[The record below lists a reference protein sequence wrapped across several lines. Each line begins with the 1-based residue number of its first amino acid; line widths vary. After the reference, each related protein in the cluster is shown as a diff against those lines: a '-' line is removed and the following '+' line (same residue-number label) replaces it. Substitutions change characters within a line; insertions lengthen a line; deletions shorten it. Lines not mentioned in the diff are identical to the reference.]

1 MGSTFIDFRG
11 KGFEANDSEIEI
23 WLALLVHEIDQLA
36 EMPEWL
42 REVREEWNMQ
52 SKAGFGYGVMP
63 ELDRFATDNI
73 RRDLLVTLG
82 RRALA
87 RLSDLGDVLPRD
99 VLNAFETGGPGARFT
114 EDARAEPFHRTG
126 EYFLKLLQGTLSP
139 IEKDARFAPAVS
151 A

>member
-1 MGSTFIDFRG
+1 MGSTYIDFRG

-23 WLALLVHEIDQLA
+23 WLAMMVQEIDQLTQA
-36 EMPEWL
+36 PEWL
-42 REVREEWNMQ
+42 HEVREEWNLQ

-63 ELDRFATDNI
+63 ELDRFAADNL

-87 RLSDLGDVLPRD
+87 RLADLGEVIPRD
-99 VLNAFETGGPGARFT
+99 VLNAFETGGPSASFT
-114 EDARAEPFHRTG
+114 DDARAEPFRRTG

-139 IEKDARFAPAVS
+139 VENDARFAPAVS